1 MNYLS
6 VCLHKLWL
14 RIYIPLLYHDKKQRK
29 TVLKQKTTAL
39 EKSYLSRYLPALQNN
54 LQMSETTNKTIFICW
69 LQGMDNAPE
78 VVKKCYESVRRHCKN
93 YKIAVITQD
102 NMADYVTFPDYIIKK
117 HQNGIISNTHF
128 SDLLRVALLAKHG
141 GVWLDATVFL
151 TAPLP
156 AEITE
161 SDFFAYHIRNS
172 FVGSNSWLLQSKADH
187 PLLVN
192 MQNLLWAYWMNENK
206 LLNYFLYHIFFDLMI
221 ESNQQCAD
229 LWRKT
234 PVIYDECYKL
244 EANFFTPYSAKLWQQ
259 INNETHIHKLSYKYK
274 KQPLENSFLQAFLAG
289 KLGD

>member
-1 MNYLS
+1 MKYFS
-6 VCLHKLWL
+6 VCLKKLWL
-14 RIYIPLLYHDKKQRK
+14 RVYIPLLYKEKNQRK
-29 TVLKQKTTAL
+29 AILKQKTAAV
-39 EKSYLSRYLPALQNN
+39 EKSYLSRYLNALQND
-54 LQMSETTNKTIFICW
+54 LKMQKTANKTIFICW

-78 VVKKCYESVRRHCKN
+78 VVKKCYESVCRHCKN

-102 NMADYVTFPDYIIKK
+102 NISDYVDFPDYIIRKYQK
-117 HQNGIISNTHF
+117 GIITNTHF
-128 SDLLRVALLAKHG
+128 SDLLRVALLAKYG
-141 GVWLDATVFL
+141 GIWIDATVFL

-161 SDFFAYHIRNS
+161 EDFFAYHIRSS
-172 FVGSNSWLLQSKADH
+172 FVGSNNWLLQSKAGH

-192 MQNLLWAYWMNENK
+192 MQNLLWAYWKNENK

-221 ESNQQCAD
+221 ENNLQCAD

-234 PVIYDECYKL
+234 PVLYDECYEL
-244 EANFFTPYSAKLWQQ
+244 EANFFSPYSAKLWQQ

-274 KQPLENSFLQAFLAG
+274 KQPMTNSFLHAFLTD